1 MGVLLSVVL
10 SWARWVAEELTGGEL
25 IFQLAVHSHGR
36 CNKDLSRIVQITVAN
51 QLLPVL
57 LMQAI
62 GDAKCYVTLTSL
74 LAAFTFTAPTGSNR
88 HNGKRAGK
96 SNLTSDVRHGKLL
109 YKSSIN
115 SRLNEQARVKA
126 RDKLGLLV
134 LVGQQK

>member
-1 MGVLLSVVL
+1 MLLSVVL

-96 SNLTSDVRHGKLL
+96 SNLTSDGRHGKLL